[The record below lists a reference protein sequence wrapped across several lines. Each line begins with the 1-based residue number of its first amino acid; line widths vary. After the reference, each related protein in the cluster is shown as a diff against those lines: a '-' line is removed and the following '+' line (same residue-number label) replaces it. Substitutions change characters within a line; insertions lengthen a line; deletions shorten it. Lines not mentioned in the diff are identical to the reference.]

1 MSTMFDNFFLFLTLL
16 GNYAYIWVSLAVTV
30 AIHQK
35 NRACNIVLTTVSAI
49 GLSFLATTF
58 LKSLFQA
65 PRPTSN
71 FEFQISNFCP
81 TDFSFPS
88 GHASTSF
95 AAAFVLVQFD
105 PKRKWLYLIL
115 AGLISYSRL
124 YLNCHHIID
133 VVFGAILGLI
143 ASALVLKVSLKQTKP
158 VAKKKRS
165 R

>member
-1 MSTMFDNFFLFLTLL
+1 MFDNFFLFLTLL
-16 GNYAYIWVSLAVTV
+16 GNYAFIWISLAVTV
-30 AIHQK
+30 AIRQK
-35 NRACNIVLTTVSAI
+35 KRAESIILTTVSAI
-49 GLSFLATTF
+49 VFSFLAMTA
-58 LKSLFQA
+58 LKLLFRQ

-95 AAAFVLVQFD
+95 AAAFVLTHFD
-105 PKRKWLYLIL
+105 PKRKWLYFVL

-124 YLNCHHIID
+124 YLGCNHLVD
-133 VVFGAILGLI
+133 VVCGAILGGI
-143 ASALVLKVSLKQTKP
+143 VSAMVLKSTPKQSKS
-158 VAKKKRS
+158 VAKAKRS

>member
-1 MSTMFDNFFLFLTLL
+1 MFEIFFLFLTLL
-16 GNYAYIWVSLAVTV
+16 GNYAFIWFSLAVAV
-30 AIHQK
+30 AIRQK
-35 NRACNIVLTTVSAI
+35 NRAEHIVLTTVSAI
-49 GLSFLATTF
+49 GFSFFVTTF
-58 LKSLFQA
+58 LKLFFRQ

-81 TDFSFPS
+81 TDYSFPS

-95 AAAFVLVQFD
+95 AAAFVIARFD
-105 PKRKWLYLIL
+105 PKRKWLYFIL

-124 YLNCHHIID
+124 YLGCHHIED
-133 VVFGAILGLI
+133 VVVGAILGLI
-143 ASALVLKVSLKQTKP
+143 VSMLFLKIVPIHSKP